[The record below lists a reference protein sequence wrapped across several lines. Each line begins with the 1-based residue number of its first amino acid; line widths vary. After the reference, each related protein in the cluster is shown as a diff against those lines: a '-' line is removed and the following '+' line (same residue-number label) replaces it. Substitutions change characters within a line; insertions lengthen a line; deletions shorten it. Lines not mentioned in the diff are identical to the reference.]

1 MAYIHPN
8 RRIMNTNVNQT
19 PAPVVT
25 TPVKPSKPF
34 PWGSVYS
41 EVKALSNSLG
51 CDVKWA
57 IGGLFRGWIVLTA
70 VGTFSAAIVL
80 ANPQNFQFLLKVLGL
95 PETKQLLEKVC
106 ADGGTVVDSTHR
118 GGYRYTILP
127 GGNKCSYPPS
137 GQ

>member
-1 MAYIHPN
+1 MANAI
-8 RRIMNTNVNQT
+8 
-19 PAPVVT
+19 
-25 TPVKPSKPF
+25 
-34 PWGSVYS
+34 
-41 EVKALSNSLG
+41 G

-57 IGGLFRGWIVLTA
+57 VGGLFKGWIILSA
-70 VGTFSAAIVL
+70 LETFSTAIVL

-95 PETKQLLEKVC
+95 PETKQLVDPQIQQLLEKGC
-106 ADGGTVVDSTHR
+106 IDDGGTVVDSTHR